1 MAPLRIATRGSRLAL
16 LQAGLVREALLAAH
30 PGLVE
35 PELVIIRTT
44 GDRVQDRPLNEVGGK
59 GVFTKEIDRVV
70 LEGAADMAV
79 HSMKDV
85 ETALENE
92 IALGALLAR
101 EDPRDAFVSAVV
113 RSIGE
118 LPEGARV
125 GTSSIRRR
133 AQILSLRPDL
143 EVVMFRGNVD
153 TRLARLKEGKVAA
166 TLLAVAGL
174 ARLGFLDEVT
184 AILHPGVVLPAAG
197 QGAIGVACRT
207 GDETT
212 MRLLQA
218 IDHEPTRR
226 CVEAERA
233 VLEVLDGSCRTPVA
247 ALARLDGET
256 LVVRA
261 QVLSEDGSQWTMTEE
276 RGSRRDSGA
285 VGTTAGHRLM
295 KRAGRDLYGSRA
307 P

>member
-1 MAPLRIATRGSRLAL
+1 MAPLRIATRGSRLARF
-16 LQAGLVREALLAAH
+16 QAGLVREAFLAAH

-35 PELVIIRTT
+35 PELVIVRTT
-44 GDRVQDRPLNEVGGK
+44 GDRVQDRPLDEVGGK

-70 LEGAADMAV
+70 LKGGADMAV

-85 ETALENE
+85 ETTLENE
-92 IALGALLAR
+92 ITLGALLAR
-101 EDPRDAFVSAVV
+101 EDPRDAFVSAVA

-118 LPEGARV
+118 LPSAARV

-143 EVVMFRGNVD
+143 EIVMFRGNVD

-174 ARLGFLDEVT
+174 LRMGLLDEVT

-197 QGAIGVACRT
+197 QGAIGVTCRA

-212 MRLLQA
+212 MGLLRA

-247 ALARLDGET
+247 ALARIDGET

-261 QVLSEDGSQWTMTEE
+261 QVLSEDGRQWTMTEE
-276 RGSRRDSGA
+276 RGSRRDPGA

-295 KRAGRDLYGSRA
+295 NRAGRDLYGSRT

>member
-1 MAPLRIATRGSRLAL
+1 MTPLRIATRGSRLAL
-16 LQAGLVREALLAAH
+16 LQAGLVREAFLAAH
-30 PGLVE
+30 PDLVE

-44 GDRVQDRPLNEVGGK
+44 GDRVQDRPLDQVGGK

-85 ETALENE
+85 ETTLENE

-101 EDPRDAFVSAVV
+101 GDPRDAFVSEVA

-118 LPEGARV
+118 LPEGSRV

-174 ARLGFLDEVT
+174 ARMGLLDEVT
-184 AILHPGVVLPAAG
+184 AILHPGVVLPASG
-197 QGAIGVACRT
+197 QGAIGVACRA

-212 MRLLQA
+212 MGLLQA

-226 CVEAERA
+226 CVKAERA

-276 RGSRRDSGA
+276 RGSSRDPGA

-295 KRAGRDLYGSRA
+295 NRAGRDLYGSRA
-307 P
+307 S

>member
-1 MAPLRIATRGSRLAL
+1 MTPLRIATRGSRLAL
-16 LQAGLVREALLAAH
+16 LQAGLVREAFLAAC

-35 PELVIIRTT
+35 PELVVVRTT
-44 GDRVQDRPLNEVGGK
+44 GDRVRDRPLDEVGGK

-70 LEGAADMAV
+70 LEGGADLAV

-85 ETALENE
+85 ETTLENE
-92 IALGALLAR
+92 VTLGALLAR
-101 EDPRDAFVSAVV
+101 EDPRDGFVSVV
-113 RSIGE
+113 ARSIAE

-143 EVVMFRGNVD
+143 EIVMFRGNVD

-174 ARLGFLDEVT
+174 ARMGLLDEVT

-197 QGAIGVACRT
+197 QGAIGVVCRA

-212 MRLLQA
+212 MGLLQA
-218 IDHEPTRR
+218 IDHQPTRQ

-247 ALARLDGET
+247 ALARLDGEI
-256 LVVRA
+256 LVVRS
-261 QVLSEDGSQWTMTEE
+261 QVLSEDGRQWTMTEE
-276 RGSRRDSGA
+276 RGSRRNPGA
-285 VGTTAGHRLM
+285 VGSAAGHRLM
-295 KRAGRDLYGSRA
+295 NRAGRDLYGSRA